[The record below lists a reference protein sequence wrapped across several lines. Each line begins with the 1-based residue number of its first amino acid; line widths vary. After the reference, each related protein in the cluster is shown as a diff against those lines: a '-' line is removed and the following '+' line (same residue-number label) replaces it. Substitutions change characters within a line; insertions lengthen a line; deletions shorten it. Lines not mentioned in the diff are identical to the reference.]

1 MTITVDRFLQLGDRL
16 VRFAIPETGKVRVVE
31 RQGLFPP
38 LEWYVGR
45 TEAFALMARMFA
57 EGWETW

>member
-16 VRFAIPETGKVRVVE
+16 TRFRIPETGKVRVVE
-31 RQGLFPP
+31 RQGRFPP
-38 LEWYVGR
+38 HEWTLGR

-57 EGWETW
+57 EGWESW